1 MKRTVLVVVGALVL
15 GVGSAAAQAA
25 AAATG
30 GIRFGVG
37 AGLILPMGT
46 YKDGDK
52 AGFIGGVDGTYWLA
66 SQPIGI
72 RIEGS
77 YSQTSEKSGVGPHK
91 TKILGGGADVVYAF
105 GQTASSA
112 RPYILAGLGYYNVKV
127 SVTGASVSESKIG
140 FGGGA
145 GVAFKVGTGGT
156 RVFVEGKYM
165 SVSTSGT
172 KTTFLPIRVGV
183 RFGSK

>member
-112 RPYILAGLGYYNVKV
+112 RPYILAGLRCHNVKG
-127 SVTGASVSESKIG
+127 SVTGASASGSE
-140 FGGGA
+140 
-145 GVAFKVGTGGT
+145 
-156 RVFVEGKYM
+156 
-165 SVSTSGT
+165 
-172 KTTFLPIRVGV
+172 
-183 RFGSK
+183 